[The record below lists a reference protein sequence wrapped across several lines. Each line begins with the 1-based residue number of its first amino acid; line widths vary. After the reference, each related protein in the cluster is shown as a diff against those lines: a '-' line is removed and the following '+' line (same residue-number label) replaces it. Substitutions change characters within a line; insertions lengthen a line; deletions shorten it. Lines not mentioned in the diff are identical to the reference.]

1 VPGASSGDGRGFVAP
16 VRPEL
21 SRGWTAGTSTTW
33 TAAVAGRERKL
44 LWRLG
49 VIGVE
54 VEPDPFGV
62 QIQIRNQDVSVER
75 LRAN

>member
-1 VPGASSGDGRGFVAP
+1 
-16 VRPEL
+16 
-21 SRGWTAGTSTTW
+21 
-33 TAAVAGRERKL
+33 
-44 LWRLG
+44 LG